1 MYFLSISFSIIAS
14 IVIMTKKTSGEA
26 ITIFNFYVLIHTFVI
41 ILILILKLIS
51 FFFYIKKEDKTINI
65 ITVQQIG
72 RTQLF
77 NATIIVIVISSLAL
91 FLINFILINFI
102 SFFANMR
109 FDLVMLRVTLTY
121 LIFSL
126 VIVILLIN
134 FILFLYFIFN
144 IQFATI
150 LITLIMAFGFIA
162 SLPYQFLYTSE
173 KSKSLVFESDSN
185 EKVILMVEDIY
196 EAYEFQ
202 SNVNKGRI
210 LYPNLSNFINQYF
223 LKEKMR
229 ISNFSESNNIDKR
242 IDIWRDLN
250 IIKDKPL
257 KVEYEGKITRTK
269 IDSEISDWKFGS
281 KIKFETY
288 LKYNFLSLEELS
300 QLIDDSDDET
310 KKILIELEEFTN
322 YIMDHYLEFQKSF
335 YTLFDDFII
344 LEDCENM
351 ENENFCWNNSNGQKE
366 KHGYIEKIDDQGRK
380 DKRSFKLEYLLD
392 LYKNYYANLNGFTLN
407 RDEASEFIESDMS
420 QGGLFNPLMLSVRI
434 LENYFIK
441 YTSNFVIA
449 TNYSIRDTSSQWKNY
464 IKPRKTYDIM
474 LNFNFLSNLML
485 NYTYLSG
492 FSYNDFW
499 FEPNFNSKI
508 SFEKQKN
515 MFLPYTTFTLKIK
528 NDRLDPYS
536 YNYFLPVYYYLIFQI
551 FMSIIF
557 YVVSFMKFKNMD
569 LN

>member
-26 ITIFNFYVLIHTFVI
+26 LTIFNFYVLIHTFVI

-65 ITVQQIG
+65 ITVQQIN

-77 NATIIVIVISSLAL
+77 NATIIVIVVSSLFL

-102 SFFANMR
+102 TFFANMR
-109 FDLVMLRVTLTY
+109 FDIVMLRVTLTY

-126 VIVILLIN
+126 IIVVLLIN

-162 SLPYQFLYTSE
+162 SLPYQFLSTSE

-196 EAYEFQ
+196 DAYEFQ
-202 SNVNKGRI
+202 SNVNKKRI
-210 LYPNLSNFINQYF
+210 LYPNLSNFINEKF
-223 LKEKMR
+223 LNEKMR
-229 ISNFSESNNIDKR
+229 ISNFSELNNVDKR
-242 IDIWRDLN
+242 IDIWKEIN
-250 IIKDKPL
+250 IIKNDPL
-257 KVEYEGKITRTK
+257 KIEYEGKITRTK
-269 IDSEISDWKFGS
+269 IDSEIADWKFGT
-281 KIKFETY
+281 KVKFETY
-288 LKYNFLSLEELS
+288 LKYNFLSMDELS
-300 QLIDDSDDET
+300 QLINNSTDET

-322 YIMDHYLEFQKSF
+322 YIMSHFMEFQKYF
-335 YTLFDDFII
+335 YSLFDDFII
-344 LEDCENM
+344 LEECENIS
-351 ENENFCWNNSNGQKE
+351 NENFCWNNQNGQKE
-366 KHGYIEKIDDQGRK
+366 KHGYIEKINDQGQN
-380 DKRSFKLEYLLD
+380 DKRSFKVEYLLD
-392 LYKNYYANLNGFTLN
+392 LYKNYYVNLNGFTLN
-407 RDEASEFIESDMS
+407 RDEAMSLVESDMS

-449 TNYSIRDTSSQWKNY
+449 TNYSIKETSTQWRSY
-464 IKPRKTYDIM
+464 IKPRKSYDLM

-485 NYTYLSG
+485 NYTYFSG

-528 NDRLDPYS
+528 NNKLDPYS

-551 FMSIIF
+551 LISFIF

>member
-1 MYFLSISFSIIAS
+1 
-14 IVIMTKKTSGEA
+14 MTKKTSGEA
-26 ITIFNFYVLIHTFVI
+26 LTIFNFYVLIHTFVI

-65 ITVQQIG
+65 ITVQQIN

-77 NATIIVIVISSLAL
+77 NATIIVIVVSSLFL

-102 SFFANMR
+102 TFFANMR
-109 FDLVMLRVTLTY
+109 FDIVMLRVTLTY

-126 VIVILLIN
+126 IIVVLLIN

-162 SLPYQFLYTSE
+162 SLPYQFLSTSE

-196 EAYEFQ
+196 DAYEFQ
-202 SNVNKGRI
+202 SNVNKKRI
-210 LYPNLSNFINQYF
+210 LYPNLSNFINEKF
-223 LKEKMR
+223 LNEKMR
-229 ISNFSESNNIDKR
+229 ISNFSELNNVDKR
-242 IDIWRDLN
+242 IDIWKEIN
-250 IIKDKPL
+250 IIKNDPL
-257 KVEYEGKITRTK
+257 KIEYEGKITRTK
-269 IDSEISDWKFGS
+269 IDSEIADWKFGT
-281 KIKFETY
+281 KVKFETY
-288 LKYNFLSLEELS
+288 LKYNFLSMDELS
-300 QLIDDSDDET
+300 QLINNSTDET

-322 YIMDHYLEFQKSF
+322 YIMSHFMEFQKYF
-335 YTLFDDFII
+335 YSLFDDFII
-344 LEDCENM
+344 LEECENIS
-351 ENENFCWNNSNGQKE
+351 NENFCWNNQNGQKE
-366 KHGYIEKIDDQGRK
+366 KHGYIEKINDQGQN
-380 DKRSFKLEYLLD
+380 DKRSFKVEYLLD
-392 LYKNYYANLNGFTLN
+392 LYKNYYVNLNGFTLN
-407 RDEASEFIESDMS
+407 RDEAMSLVESDMS

-449 TNYSIRDTSSQWKNY
+449 TNYSIKETSTQWRSY
-464 IKPRKTYDIM
+464 IKPRKSYDLM

-485 NYTYLSG
+485 NYTYFSG

-528 NDRLDPYS
+528 NNKLDPYS

-551 FMSIIF
+551 LISFIF